1 MHIALIVFTL
11 LLAAYAWAVLD
22 PAAARSLVAHL
33 KRSWRLYL
41 IERHGGRAAK
51 RLFRR
56 LRQEARKQG
65 IAREIVEAAID
76 KHHDELV
83 WQLGTREANARLGEP
98 TPLERY
104 G

>member
-1 MHIALIVFTL
+1 MHVTLTIFTL
-11 LLAAYAWAVLD
+11 LMAVYVWAVLD

-41 IERHGGRAAK
+41 IERHGDRAAK

-56 LRQEARKQG
+56 LRQEAHKQG
-65 IAREIVEAAID
+65 IEMEIVEEAID
-76 KHHDELV
+76 KHYDELV

-104 G
+104 D